1 MALLSRTYVRYNYK
15 KGDDYMATI
24 CTLAPDINSCPHY
37 DQKKGICRDGP
48 KICGFYTA
56 EVIQETKE
64 RYHRQPRWYEKY
76 IK

>member
-1 MALLSRTYVRYNYK
+1 MIIWQQYAHWHQTLIPVPT
-15 KGDDYMATI
+15 TI
-24 CTLAPDINSCPHY
+24 K
-37 DQKKGICRDGP
+37 KKGICRDGP

-56 EVIQETKE
+56 EVIQETEE